1 MSKFLLTILTGV
13 GIGVLLAPRKGSETR
28 KKINDAFDNLA
39 NDIDKLKGKQHRMVR
54 NALST
59 IKDGFDDTTEE
70 INRAAQ
76 GF

>member
-13 GIGVLLAPRKGSETR
+13 GIGILLAPRKGSETR

-39 NDIDKLKGKQHRMVR
+39 NDIDKFKGRDKRMVR

-59 IKDGFDDTTEE
+59 IKDNLEDSAQE